1 MSRLRFF
8 FFFAQFVSYHYTHK
22 KNHLLHSTMIC
33 VWLHFVLSSFWKWKC
48 HWTLERMFLCFVGR
62 DHLLLMWQ
70 RPNVRRCSSTSGGS
84 QQSVIAAASTG
95 WRRWTNPS
103 GRGALQLPPLLPPPL
118 SRSSSPNAFLP
129 LKTIG
134 YSPRKTILSWWRI
147 LTTNW
152 GRVPRAVAFSFRQ
165 HFPPPRDH
173 DNLNLSINQGT
184 TYVEERS
191 QGSRWKPILFQ
202 VRTHEKI
209 LKEKAKYEEED
220 SKQVSF
226 YQLSKSIMS
235 NDIIFFH
242 I

>member
-1 MSRLRFF
+1 MPLNVRED
-8 FFFAQFVSYHYTHK
+8 V
-22 KNHLLHSTMIC
+22 
-33 VWLHFVLSSFWKWKC
+33 FVLCWSWPSAPD
-48 HWTLERMFLCFVGR
+48 V
-62 DHLLLMWQ
+62 
-70 RPNVRRCSSTSGGS
+70 
-84 QQSVIAAASTG
+84 AAAERPSMQQHQ
-95 WRRWTNPS
+95 RRQSAERHCSRFYRMAKMNKSEW
-103 GRGALQLPPLLPPPL
+103 RGALQLPPLLPPPL

-235 NDIIFFH
+235 NDIIKRLWISLARLVSATFF
-242 I
+242 